1 MTPTSSPYGGLYLF
15 LGPDRARKLERIQE
29 LARSLGVQ
37 PLDRHH
43 LDASATTAPE
53 LLALCRQQPAASKRR
68 LVVVDDAHKLAHPC
82 VAALLE
88 HAETIAHVACVIL
101 LVEIELSLRH
111 PLARAFLQGG
121 ASAVVTERFPAREAP
136 TAKPF
141 ALTDALGASDT
152 AGALAAAH
160 DQLAAGKEPLELLG
174 LVAWQLNRWVVVK
187 RLCER
192 GYAAERI
199 ERATGMKAWQVQ
211 RVQSEVAR
219 RSLASLR
226 NLLERCW
233 QLDVEA
239 KSGRTSPQL
248 ALEQLMVEACLPSGA
263 G

>member
-1 MTPTSSPYGGLYLF
+1 MSLGGLRLF
-15 LGPDRARKLERIQE
+15 LGPDRPRKLERIQE
-29 LARSLGVQ
+29 IARSLGVQ

-53 LLALCRQQPAASKRR
+53 LLALCRQQPAASQRR
-68 LVVVDDAHKLAHPC
+68 LVVVDDAHKLASPC

-111 PLARAFLQGG
+111 PLARAFPQGG
-121 ASAVVTERFPAREAP
+121 AGSAMSAVVTERFQAREAP

-141 ALTDALGASDT
+141 ALTDALGTSDT

-174 LVAWQLNRWVVVK
+174 LIVWQLNRWVVVK